1 MNSNQM
7 SIRDAARWAD
17 RQGCVF
23 RVIDGQPDY
32 MAAAV
37 DVNTNK
43 VLHMGFGDA
52 AYDFKRAHPEQ
63 AIRVYSLD
71 EVLEQIGED
80 EGEQGCVPGAR
91 DADAPWH

>member
-1 MNSNQM
+1 MSTNQM
-7 SIRDAARWAD
+7 HIRNAARWAD
-17 RQGCVF
+17 RQDCVF

-43 VLHMGFGDA
+43 VLHMGFGDV
-52 AYDFKRAHPEQ
+52 AYEFKRAHPGQ
-63 AIRVYSLD
+63 AIRVYSLS
-71 EVLEQIGED
+71 EVLDEMGEE
-80 EGEQGCVPGAR
+80 EGERSCIPGIR